1 MLTWQRTKSNRK
13 NKERNASYLDS
24 QMELKRLPNCS
35 FQMRQ

>member
-13 NKERNASYLDS
+13 DKEKNASYLDS